1 MLALNLAA
9 AVPGPDASPV
19 AQWQVMLM
27 VLGVVVLG
35 VILTLRTRL
44 RVSRSV
50 AKHEDPVGAVN
61 RLRSRAA
68 MRGDTDAMA
77 AELYD
82 VSARLT
88 AQLGQQAIR
97 LEHLIAIA
105 DARIEE
111 LATRTADLEPLTI
124 GPDDES
130 FGAPVQLH
138 IDETLPHDRLP
149 MNTASAPRPPSSAPG
164 EGDALAAEILRLADE
179 GRSTIEIAQQL
190 DEHTGKIELI
200 LALRR
205 GA

>member
-1 MLALNLAA
+1 MQPLIIAA

-19 AQWQVMLM
+19 APWQVMLM
-27 VLGVVVLG
+27 VLGVVMLG

-44 RVSRSV
+44 RVARSV
-50 AKHEDPVGAVN
+50 TKHEDPVGAVK
-61 RLRSRAA
+61 RVQSRAA
-68 MRGDTDAMA
+68 MRGDADAMA

-88 AQLGQQAIR
+88 GQLTQQATR
-97 LEHLIAIA
+97 LEHLIALA
-105 DARIEE
+105 DERIEE
-111 LATRTADLEPLTI
+111 LAARSADLEPLTI

-130 FGAPVQLH
+130 SGAPVLLH

-149 MNTASAPRPPSSAPG
+149 MNPPPAEPQGS
-164 EGDALAAEILRLADE
+164 EGNDRLATEILRLADE
-179 GRSTIEIAQQL
+179 GRSAVEIAQEL